1 MAYNP
6 SYKNAAAPENLP
18 VLLMALAL
26 VIWFS
31 FQLAQN
37 LKVRENLV
45 GTYEKQTAQLESAN
59 KVRQSLS
66 TLALS
71 TKQLASQ
78 GNANAAVVVK
88 NLAAR
93 GININPPQAPGETPP
108 ANK

>member
-1 MAYNP
+1 MTYNP
-6 SYKNAAAPENLP
+6 SDKNTAVPENVP
-18 VLLMALAL
+18 VLLIALAL

-31 FQLAQN
+31 FQLTQS
-37 LKVRENLV
+37 LKVRESLL

-93 GININPPQAPGETPP
+93 GINISPPQAPGGTPP